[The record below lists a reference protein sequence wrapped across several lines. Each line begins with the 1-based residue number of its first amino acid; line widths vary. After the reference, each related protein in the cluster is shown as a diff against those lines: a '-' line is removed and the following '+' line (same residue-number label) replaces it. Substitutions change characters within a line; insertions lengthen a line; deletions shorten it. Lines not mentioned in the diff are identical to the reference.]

1 MKLENKLK
9 EVKNKVYEVYY
20 DEEKKNIKK
29 RLISGGEIKKN
40 YFLLNNFD
48 FLEYNCIL
56 IQYTI
61 DEDEIKNNYLKIIG
75 ILFNKNNKTEYSLDL
90 VNKNNTNLIELQLNN
105 YENNSTEII
114 EKFMEYPGNKN
125 IIYYILEYLSND
137 KIKKIFN

>member
-1 MKLENKLK
+1 MKLEDKLNQ
-9 EVKNKVYEVYY
+9 VKNKIYEVYY
-20 DEEKKNIKK
+20 DEIEKKIKK

-40 YFLLNNFD
+40 YYLFD
-48 FLEYNCIL
+48 SFNFLEFNCIL

-61 DEDEIKNNYLKIIG
+61 DEDEINNNYLKIIG

-90 VNKNNTNLIELQLNN
+90 VNKNNTNLIELQLIN
-105 YENNSTEII
+105 YETNDTEII

-137 KIKKIFN
+137 KIKKIFS

>member
-9 EVKNKVYEVYY
+9 EVNNKIYEVYY
-20 DEEKKNIKK
+20 DEEKKIVNK
-29 RLISGGEIKKN
+29 RLISGGEMKKN
-40 YFLLNNFD
+40 YFLLNNFN
-48 FLEYNCIL
+48 FLEFNCIL

-61 DEDEIKNNYLKIIG
+61 DESEINNDYLKIIG

-137 KIKKIFN
+137 KIKKIFS